1 MMSVLRTLQSQ
12 FVYWRHYLKVYRIPV
27 FAFLLAILAQ
37 GDVGERVVRIDAA
50 SLVHE
55 VFHVAPIKS
64 FVVQQGGELLIEEY
78 RKGMH
83 AARAI
88 NIKSASKSIMSLL
101 VGIAIEQG
109 HLDGVDQE
117 IGSFFPDYF
126 KAHPD
131 PAKQSI
137 TLQDLLTM
145 RAGLATTSL
154 PNYGPWV
161 SSHNWVEFALDQP
174 LVEKPGG
181 KMVYSTGS
189 THLLSVIL
197 TRATGMSTREF
208 AKIYLF
214 GPLNI
219 SIGGWDR
226 DPQGNFMGGNN
237 IALSPSS
244 LLKIGTMVMNMGV
257 YQQKQVVPRD
267 WIVESMQT
275 YTQSHSQPYKYGYLW
290 WQQKLNG
297 HRMLFAWGNGGQ
309 YILMLP
315 TLRTVVAITSN
326 SEGSIKNRASRARLF
341 SFIEN
346 RLIRYLEQ
354 NVSTWL

>member
-1 MMSVLRTLQSQ
+1 MVSVFRTLQSQ
-12 FVYWRHYLKVYRIPV
+12 FVCWQYYLKVYRIPV
-27 FAFLLAILAQ
+27 FAVLLAILTQ
-37 GDVGERVVRIDAA
+37 GDVGVRVVRIDTAT
-50 SLVHE
+50 LVDE
-55 VFHVAPIKS
+55 VFRAGPIKS

-83 AARAI
+83 AARVT
-88 NIKSASKSIMSLL
+88 NIKSASKSIISLL

-109 HLDGVDQE
+109 RLDGVNQN
-117 IGSFFPDYF
+117 IGEFFPDYF

-131 PAKQSI
+131 PVKQSI

-145 RAGLATTSL
+145 RAGLASTSL

-161 SSHNWVEFALDQP
+161 RSDNWVEFALNQP

-208 AKIYLF
+208 AKRYLF
-214 GPLNI
+214 APLHI

-226 DPQGNFMGGNN
+226 DPQGNYMGGNN

-244 LLKIGTMVMNMGV
+244 LLKIGAMVMDMGV
-257 YQQKQVVPRD
+257 YHQKQIVPRD
-267 WIVESMQT
+267 WIVESMRT
-275 YTQSHSQPYKYGYLW
+275 YTHSHFESYEYGYLW

-297 HRMLFAWGNGGQ
+297 HRIQFAWGNGGQ

-315 TLRTVVAITSN
+315 TLQAVVAITSN
-326 SEGSIKNRASRARLF
+326 GEDSKKNRASRARLF

-354 NVSTWL
+354 NV

>member
-1 MMSVLRTLQSQ
+1 MNVLRTLQSQ
-12 FVYWRHYLKVYRIPV
+12 LSYWRYNLKVYRIPV
-27 FAFLLAILAQ
+27 FAILFAILAQ
-37 GDVGERVVRIDAA
+37 DDVGVSVAPIDTA
-50 SLVHE
+50 SLVDE
-55 VFHVAPIKS
+55 VFKVAPIKS
-64 FVVQQGGELLIEEY
+64 FAVQQDGELLIEEY

-83 AARAI
+83 ASRTT
-88 NIKSASKSIMSLL
+88 NIKSASKSIISLL

-109 HLDGVDQE
+109 HLDGVDQT
-117 IGSFFPDYF
+117 IGEFFPDYF
-126 KAHPD
+126 KAHPGT
-131 PAKQSI
+131 AKQSI
-137 TLQDLLTM
+137 TIQDLLTM
-145 RAGLATTSL
+145 RAGLASTSL

-161 SSHNWVEFALDQP
+161 ESDNWVEFALDQP

-197 TRATGMSTREF
+197 TRATGMSTRRF
-208 AKIYLF
+208 AEKYLF
-214 GPLNI
+214 GPLQI
-219 SIGGWDR
+219 LIGGWDR

-257 YQQKQVVPRD
+257 YQQKAIVPRD

-275 YTQSHSQPYKYGYLW
+275 YTHSHFESYQYGYLW
-290 WQQKLNG
+290 WQQELNG
-297 HRMLFAWGNGGQ
+297 HKMLFAWGNGGQ

-315 TLRTVVAITSN
+315 TLQTVVAITSN
-326 SEGSIKNRASRARLF
+326 TEGSKKNRVSRASLF
-341 SFIEN
+341 NFIEN